1 MSDETDK
8 LRAQLEM
15 VELEEQLRVAKNT
28 DEGASDDLRL
38 ALREARYRYRTLR
51 DANPDVPG
59 PGDVA
64 ASPATIDGS
73 VGVQQ

>member
-51 DANPDVPG
+51 DASPDALG
-59 PGDVA
+59 PGDAVA
-64 ASPATIDGS
+64 NPAAIDGS